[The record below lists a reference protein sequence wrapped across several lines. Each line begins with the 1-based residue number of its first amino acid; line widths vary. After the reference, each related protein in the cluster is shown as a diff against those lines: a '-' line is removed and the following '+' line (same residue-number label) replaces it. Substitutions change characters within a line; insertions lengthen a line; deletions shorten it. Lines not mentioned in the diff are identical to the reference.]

1 MKTIELNNH
10 RPKGYYNDFNL
21 EESKEKLFQTISKNV
36 KLKEGSI
43 TDEKDIAWGEG
54 YKAAK
59 KDQYKPTRSDNPY
72 KVGTDTFRYWEKG
85 YNAGEEDLRCGWY
98 NESKEEIITVF
109 RKISDKYKNLK
120 ENEDWYEEIYERE
133 RESLDKNNTKPHLTE
148 AVYSKNTLIKMSYA
162 AVKQFGYVKKAA
174 QEYYVRG
181 GHGQTSI
188 KYVEEDAT
196 TTRIVKEAIAHI
208 GKSTDNMSY
217 YGKETLKY
225 YMEHNAECEDFVET
239 FMKYVSGM
247 DYSKGGFVASLI
259 DSVFNR
265 GNDLDERNIG
275 IIAAGINT
283 YLKNQKEQEE
293 NKPLDGTEKFK
304 NVTSEFLGQKNET
317 ITVNV
322 DSCLL
327 RQTKTGK
334 YILSGY
340 DTNGNRFAAF
350 INNPGDMPEDLS
362 TIKTVTGKIWNL
374 DEPNRWND
382 NQRTTTL
389 VGTVWNKDI
398 SGLPS
403 AGDSITINV
412 SSVDV
417 GDGVEGE
424 VFGYHYGRVDPTYYF
439 PIVFHDNSDIEYVWN
454 CGKEGIAADIENEAI
469 PVKTVSAKV
478 KYVSGNKVYLSG
490 QSINI
495 NGTSYRSLKSSGNL
509 ERPKLAA
516 KNASELEKYN
526 ADKKA
531 EQDAINS
538 RAQELKEQYGLKDL
552 PKKAGGEKHSSD
564 SDYHNM
570 HLYTY
575 DENDSKR
582 ISKDLYIKFISQS
595 EWHKEDFFD
604 EGYSFSEYE
613 SWVELRTN
621 DDYILYSISY
631 DDIAIDDKENPETV
645 VKNMFKNIKNVNDFK
660 KYVDLV
666 NEGLSEKY
674 KRPITLPNE

>member
-1 MKTIELNNH
+1 MGNDTEYEDI
-10 RPKGYYNDFNL
+10 YDDFNFK
-21 EESKEKLFQTISKNV
+21 ESKEKLFQIISKNV
-36 KLKEGSI
+36 KLKE
-43 TDEKDIAWGEG
+43 
-54 YKAAK
+54 
-59 KDQYKPTRSDNPY
+59 
-72 KVGTDTFRYWEKG
+72 
-85 YNAGEEDLRCGWY
+85 
-98 NESKEEIITVF
+98 
-109 RKISDKYKNLK
+109 
-120 ENEDWYEEIYERE
+120 
-133 RESLDKNNTKPHLTE
+133 
-148 AVYSKNTLIKMSYA
+148 AVYNKNILIQMSYA

-174 QEYYVRG
+174 QSYYVRG
-181 GHGQTSI
+181 GHGEKST

-208 GKSTDNMSY
+208 GKPTDNMSY

-225 YMEHNAECEDFVET
+225 YMEHSAECEDFVET
-239 FMKYVSGM
+239 FMKYVSDM

-293 NKPLDGTEKFK
+293 KKSIGDAEKFK

-322 DSCLL
+322 DSCIL

-340 DTNGNRFAAF
+340 DKNGNRFAAF
-350 INNPGDMPEDLS
+350 INNPEDMPEDLS

-412 SSVDV
+412 SSVEV
-417 GDGVEGE
+417 GGGVEGK
-424 VFGYHYGRVDPTYYF
+424 VFGYHHGSVESSYYY
-439 PIVFHDNSDIEYVWN
+439 PIVFHDNSDINYVWN
-454 CGKEGIAADIENEAI
+454 CGKEDIAADIENEVI

-490 QSINI
+490 QSIKI
-495 NGTSYRSLKSSGNL
+495 NGTAYRSLASSGNL

-516 KNASELEKYN
+516 KNASELEKTN
-526 ADKKA
+526 AKDRERQEK
-531 EQDAINS
+531 INS
-538 RAQELKEQYGLKDL
+538 RAQELKEQYGLKNL
-552 PKKAGGEKHSSD
+552 PRKASEEKHRRDSSD
-564 SDYHNM
+564 VWGTN
-570 HLYTY
+570 LYKY
-575 DENDSKR
+575 DEKDSKR

-595 EWHKEDFFD
+595 EHHKEDFFD
-604 EGYSFSEYE
+604 EGYSYSEYE
-613 SWVELRTN
+613 SWLELRTN
-621 DDYILYSISY
+621 DDYILYTIDY
-631 DDIAIDDKENPETV
+631 DEVGDINDDVDEVIKG
-645 VKNMFKNIKNVNDFK
+645 MFKNIKNVNDFK
-660 KYVDLV
+660 KYVDIV
-666 NEGLSEKY
+666 NEGRSEQY
-674 KRPITLPNE
+674 KKPITLPDE

>member
-1 MKTIELNNH
+1 MKTITLNNH

-148 AVYSKNTLIKMSYA
+148 ALYSKNTLIKMSYA

-239 FMKYVSGM
+239 FMNYVSGM

-350 INNPGDMPEDLS
+350 INNPDDMPEDLS

-424 VFGYHYGRVDPTYYF
+424 VFGYHYGRVDPTYYY

-454 CGKEGIAADIENEAI
+454 CGKEGIAADIENEVI

-538 RAQELKEQYGLKDL
+538 RAQELKEQYGLKEL

>member
-1 MKTIELNNH
+1 MGNDKEYEDI
-10 RPKGYYNDFNL
+10 YDDFNFK
-21 EESKEKLFQTISKNV
+21 ESKEKLFQSISKNV
-36 KLKEGSI
+36 KLKE
-43 TDEKDIAWGEG
+43 
-54 YKAAK
+54 
-59 KDQYKPTRSDNPY
+59 
-72 KVGTDTFRYWEKG
+72 
-85 YNAGEEDLRCGWY
+85 
-98 NESKEEIITVF
+98 
-109 RKISDKYKNLK
+109 
-120 ENEDWYEEIYERE
+120 
-133 RESLDKNNTKPHLTE
+133 
-148 AVYSKNTLIKMSYA
+148 AVYNKNILIQMSYA
-162 AVKQFGYVKKAA
+162 AVKQFGYVKKTA
-174 QEYYVRG
+174 QSYYVRG
-181 GHGQTSI
+181 GHGYTST

-208 GKSTDNMSY
+208 GKPTDNMSY

-225 YMEHNAECEDFVET
+225 YMEHTAECEDFVET
-239 FMKYVSGM
+239 FMKYVSEM
-247 DYSKGGFVASLI
+247 DYSNGGFVASLI

-293 NKPLDGTEKFK
+293 NKSLGGAEKFK

-322 DSCLL
+322 DNCLL

-350 INNPGDMPEDLS
+350 INNPEDMPKDLS

-417 GDGVEGE
+417 GDGVEGKS
-424 VFGYHYGRVDPTYYF
+424 FSYHSYHVDPTYYY
-439 PIVFHDNSDIEYVWN
+439 PIVFHDTSDVEYVWN
-454 CGKEGIAADIENEAI
+454 CGKEDIAADIENEVI

-495 NGTSYRSLKSSGNL
+495 NGTSYRSLKGSGNL

-516 KNASELEKYN
+516 KNAAEVEKIN
-526 ADKKA
+526 AEDRERQEK
-531 EQDAINS
+531 INS

-552 PKKAGGEKHSSD
+552 PKKAGEEKHRSD
-564 SDYHNM
+564 SDYYNM

-582 ISKDLYIKFISQS
+582 ISKELYIKFISQS
-595 EWHKEDFFD
+595 EYHKEDYFD
-604 EGYSFSEYE
+604 EGYNYVEDE
-613 SWVELRTN
+613 SWLELRTN
-621 DDYILYSISY
+621 DDYILYTIYY
-631 DDIAIDDKENPETV
+631 DEIGDIDDNADEIIKG
-645 VKNMFKNIKNVNDFK
+645 MFKNIKNVNDFK
-660 KYVDLV
+660 KYVDIV
-666 NEGLSEKY
+666 NEGRSEQYIK
-674 KRPITLPNE
+674 PITLPDE

>member
-1 MKTIELNNH
+1 M
-10 RPKGYYNDFNL
+10 
-21 EESKEKLFQTISKNV
+21 
-36 KLKEGSI
+36 SI
-43 TDEKDIAWGEG
+43 GDDKDKAWGEG
-54 YKAAK
+54 YRAAK
-59 KDQYKPTRSDNPY
+59 TDEHSRFNSTNPY
-72 KVGTDTFRYWEKG
+72 KPGTDLHRYWQNG
-85 YNAGEEDLRCGWY
+85 YHAGEEDLRCGWY
-98 NESKEEIITVF
+98 NESKTDIFSNILNES
-109 RKISDKYKNLK
+109 SD
-120 ENEDWYEEIYERE
+120 DWYEEIYERE
-133 RESLDKNNTKPHLTE
+133 RDGDYETPRECCCCGADCSDDGEIIRGDLYCPSCAERKRESKVNTAIRFTE
-148 AVYSKNTLIKMSYA
+148 AVYNKNILIRMAYA
-162 AVKQFGYVKKAA
+162 AVKQFGYVKKTA
-174 QEYYVRG
+174 QNYYVRG
-181 GHGQTSI
+181 GHGQTST

-208 GKSTDNMSY
+208 GKPTDNMSY

-225 YMEHNAECEDFVET
+225 YMEHSAECEDFVET

-247 DYSKGGFVASLI
+247 EYSKGGFVASLI

-293 NKPLDGTEKFK
+293 NKSLGGAEKFK
-304 NVTSEFLGQKNET
+304 NVTSEFLGQKNQT

-350 INNPGDMPEDLS
+350 INNPEDMPEDLS

-424 VFGYHYGRVDPTYYF
+424 VFGYHYGRVDPTYYY
-439 PIVFHDNSDIEYVWN
+439 PIVFHDNSDVEYVWN
-454 CGKEGIAADIENEAI
+454 CGKEDIAADIENEVI
-469 PVKTVSAKV
+469 PIKTVSAKV
-478 KYVSGNKVYLSG
+478 KYVAGNKVYLSG

-495 NGTSYRSLKSSGNL
+495 NGTSYRSLKGSGNL

-516 KNASELEKYN
+516 KNASDLEKYN

-538 RAQELKEQYGLKDL
+538 RAQELKEQYGLNKL
-552 PKKAGGEKHSSD
+552 PRKAGEDTHSEH
-564 SDYHNM
+564 SDYYNM

-575 DENDSKR
+575 DEKDSKR
-582 ISKDLYIKFISQS
+582 ISKELYIKRINEAEF
-595 EWHKEDFFD
+595 HKADFFD
-604 EGYSFSEYE
+604 EGYSDSEGYERIELRSSDNYILFTLYGEDFAE
-613 SWVELRTN
+613 SWRL
-621 DDYILYSISY
+621 
-631 DDIAIDDKENPETV
+631 DDIDKIMNE
-645 VKNMFKNIKNVNDFK
+645 MFKDIKSPKDFK
-660 KYVDLV
+660 KYVDKL
-666 NEGLSEKY
+666 NEGRSEDY
-674 KRPITLPNE
+674 IETITFPED

>member
-1 MKTIELNNH
+1 MKTIELNNS
-10 RPKGYYNDFNL
+10 RPKGGYNDFNF
-21 EESKEKLFQTISKNV
+21 EESKEKLFQSISKNV
-36 KLKEGSI
+36 KLKE
-43 TDEKDIAWGEG
+43 
-54 YKAAK
+54 
-59 KDQYKPTRSDNPY
+59 
-72 KVGTDTFRYWEKG
+72 
-85 YNAGEEDLRCGWY
+85 
-98 NESKEEIITVF
+98 
-109 RKISDKYKNLK
+109 
-120 ENEDWYEEIYERE
+120 
-133 RESLDKNNTKPHLTE
+133 
-148 AVYSKNTLIKMSYA
+148 AVYNKNILIQMSYA
-162 AVKQFGYVKKAA
+162 AVKQFGYVKKTA
-174 QEYYVRG
+174 QSYYVRG
-181 GHGQTSI
+181 GHGQTST

-208 GKSTDNMSY
+208 GKPTDNMSY

-225 YMEHNAECEDFVET
+225 YMEHTAECEDFVET
-239 FMKYVSGM
+239 FMKYVSEM

-293 NKPLDGTEKFK
+293 NKSLDGAEKFK

-350 INNPGDMPEDLS
+350 INNPEDMPEDLS

-412 SSVDV
+412 SSVEV

-424 VFGYHYGRVDPTYYF
+424 TFGYHHGRIDSTYYY
-439 PIVFHDNSDIEYVWN
+439 PIVFYDNSDLNYVWN
-454 CGKEGIAADIENEAI
+454 CGKEDIAADIENEVI

-495 NGTSYRSLKSSGNL
+495 NGTSYRSLKGSGNL

-516 KNASELEKYN
+516 KNAAEVEKIN
-526 ADKKA
+526 AEDRERQEK
-531 EQDAINS
+531 INS

-552 PKKAGGEKHSSD
+552 PKKSGEEKHRSD
-564 SDYHNM
+564 SDYYNM

-582 ISKDLYIKFISQS
+582 ISKELYIKFISQS
-595 EWHKEDFFD
+595 EYHKEDYFD
-604 EGYSFSEYE
+604 EGYTYVEDE
-613 SWVELRTN
+613 SWLELRTN
-621 DDYILYSISY
+621 DDYILYTIYY
-631 DDIAIDDKENPETV
+631 DEIGDIDDNADEIIKG
-645 VKNMFKNIKNVNDFK
+645 MFKNIKNVNDFK
-660 KYVDLV
+660 KYVDIV
-666 NEGLSEKY
+666 NEGRSEQYIK
-674 KRPITLPNE
+674 PITLPDE

>member
-1 MKTIELNNH
+1 MNKADIFRLIEAT
-10 RPKGYYNDFNL
+10 Y
-21 EESKEKLFQTISKNV
+21 SKNV
-36 KLKEGSI
+36 
-43 TDEKDIAWGEG
+43 
-54 YKAAK
+54 
-59 KDQYKPTRSDNPY
+59 
-72 KVGTDTFRYWEKG
+72 
-85 YNAGEEDLRCGWY
+85 
-98 NESKEEIITVF
+98 
-109 RKISDKYKNLK
+109 
-120 ENEDWYEEIYERE
+120 
-133 RESLDKNNTKPHLTE
+133 
-148 AVYSKNTLIKMSYA
+148 LIRMSYA
-162 AVKQFGYVKKAA
+162 AVKQFGYVKKTA
-174 QEYYVRG
+174 QDYYVRG
-181 GHGQTSI
+181 GHGQTST

-208 GKSTDNMSY
+208 GKPTDNMSY

-225 YMEHNAECEDFVET
+225 YMEHTTECESFVET

-293 NKPLDGTEKFK
+293 NKSLGGAEKFK
-304 NVTSEFLGQKNET
+304 NVTSEFLGRKNDT

-322 DSCLL
+322 DSCIL

-350 INNPGDMPEDLS
+350 INNPEDMPEDLS

-374 DEPNRWND
+374 DEPSRWND
-382 NQRTTTL
+382 NQKTTTL

-417 GDGVEGE
+417 GGGVEGE
-424 VFGYHYGRVDPTYYF
+424 VFGYHYGRVDPTYYY
-439 PIVFHDNSDIEYVWN
+439 PIVFHDNSDVEYIWN
-454 CGKEGIAADIENEAI
+454 CGKEGIAADIENEVI

-538 RAQELKEQYGLKDL
+538 RAQELKEQYGLKEL
-552 PKKAGGEKHSSD
+552 PKKAGGEKHRSD
-564 SDYHNM
+564 SDYYSM

-595 EWHKEDFFD
+595 EYHKNDYFD
-604 EGYSFSEYE
+604 EGYTDVEGE
-613 SWVELRTN
+613 SWLELRTN
-621 DDYILYSISY
+621 DDYILYTIYY
-631 DDIAIDDKENPETV
+631 DEIGDINDDCDEVIKG
-645 VKNMFKNIKNVNDFK
+645 MFKDIKNVNDFK

-666 NEGLSEKY
+666 NEGRSEQY
-674 KRPITLPNE
+674 KEPITLPNE